1 VWSERVRLDSEVG
14 IDPEAARQLGL
25 TAAERIEA
33 MVDEALSRPKLTL
46 VVNQQKGGC
55 KSEIPSTLIGAIE
68 PPLPF
73 DAFESD
79 TLPATRDPRGR
90 LLSPIIRDDCIDVP

>member
-1 VWSERVRLDSEVG
+1 
-14 IDPEAARQLGL
+14 
-25 TAAERIEA
+25 
-33 MVDEALSRPKLTL
+33 MVDAALERPRLTL
-46 VVNQQKGGC
+46 V
-55 KSEIPSTLIGAIE
+55 PPPLIGAEE

>member
-1 VWSERVRLDSEVG
+1 MASITKAEE
-14 IDPEAARQLGL
+14 IAR
-25 TAAERIEA
+25 
-33 MVDEALSRPKLTL
+33 MVDAALERPRLAL
-46 VVNQQKGGC
+46 V
-55 KSEIPSTLIGAIE
+55 PPPLIGAEE

>member
-1 VWSERVRLDSEVG
+1 
-14 IDPEAARQLGL
+14 
-25 TAAERIEA
+25 
-33 MVDEALSRPKLTL
+33 MVDAALSRPKLTL
-46 VVNQQKGGC
+46 VVNEPKDGC
-55 KSEIPSTLIGAIE
+55 KSEMPSTLIGAEE